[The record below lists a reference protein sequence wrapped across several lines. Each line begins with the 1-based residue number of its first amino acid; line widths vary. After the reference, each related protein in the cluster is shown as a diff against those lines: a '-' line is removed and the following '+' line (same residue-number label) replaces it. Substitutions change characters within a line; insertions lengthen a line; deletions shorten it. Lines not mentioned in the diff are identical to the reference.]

1 MGQTDN
7 GVGPRWYLSG
17 GQVGKQDRCR
27 TRCDTDGVHVTAMFT
42 VVPVQLPVR
51 KVSVMGIQRMA
62 KFLLMGSCVTVWI
75 SVDDKISR
83 ALNAHEEE
91 GYNNELASEGP
102 HLFSL
107 LRIAQERSG

>member
-1 MGQTDN
+1 
-7 GVGPRWYLSG
+7 
-17 GQVGKQDRCR
+17 
-27 TRCDTDGVHVTAMFT
+27 MFT

-75 SVDDKISR
+75 SVDDKVSR
-83 ALNAHEEE
+83 ALDAHKEQ